1 MKKLIITMET
11 YVEDNKVE
19 KYTENID
26 RLIVSRLMDIDKK
39 QFKKVTEYDGTTK
52 IDLGEI

>member
-11 YVEDNKVE
+11 YVEDKNVE
-19 KYTENID
+19 RYIKNID
-26 RLIVSRLMDIDKK
+26 RLIMSRLMDIDKK